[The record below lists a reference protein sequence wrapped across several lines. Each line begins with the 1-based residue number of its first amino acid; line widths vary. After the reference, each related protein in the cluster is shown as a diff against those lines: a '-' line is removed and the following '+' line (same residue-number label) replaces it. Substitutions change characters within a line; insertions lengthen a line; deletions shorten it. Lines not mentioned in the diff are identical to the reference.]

1 MGNKG
6 IEALSRPIE
15 SIFPGSTRGLLIA
28 AGLAV
33 ALSGCGVSVGV
44 GGQEEDSGT
53 TEAALIPNERQVV
66 IDWDAGASVMRDG
79 DWMTPVDLGAFHLP
93 DGWTL
98 ADEPNFQVLVEGRIQ
113 TIFDDLE
120 PADIR
125 VVTADANEYP
135 EATVV
140 LMTFEADPDDPQRVG
155 QAYYD
160 PCDTEPADEAIV
172 WGLAML
178 ELGDGHR
185 LDEWVNLFANVAAH
199 EVAHTL
205 GFAHPEAIDH
215 LGFRPHPSAL
225 MLGSHTLSALLQ
237 EQSFQIPQQTCPG
250 DLLGLDEVY
259 AGYQVPVSDSRSQ
272 LAGSARTMD
281 PLDSGPDVACTGW

>member
-1 MGNKG
+1 M
-6 IEALSRPIE
+6 SRRIE
-15 SIFPGSTRGLLIA
+15 SILPGSTRGLLIA
-28 AGLAV
+28 TGLTV

-44 GGQEEDSGT
+44 GDQEEDSGT
-53 TEAALIPNERQVV
+53 TEAAQLPGERQVV
-66 IDWDAGASVMRDG
+66 IDWNAGASVMRGG
-79 DWMTPVDLGAFHLP
+79 DLLTPVDLGAFHLP
-93 DGWTL
+93 DGSTL
-98 ADEPNFQVLVEGRIQ
+98 ANEPNFQALVEGRIQ

-125 VVTADANEYP
+125 VVTAEAEEYP
-135 EATVV
+135 EATVI

-160 PCDTEPADEAIV
+160 PCDTELADEAIV

-205 GFAHPEAIDH
+205 GFAHPEATGD
-215 LGFRPHPSAL
+215 LGFRPHPTAL
-225 MLGSHTLSALLQ
+225 MLASHTLNALLQ
-237 EQSFQIPQQTCPG
+237 EESFQIPQQTCPG

-259 AGYQVPVSDSRSQ
+259 AGYQVPVSDSRLQ
-272 LAGSARTMD
+272 LAASAGAMD
-281 PLDSGPDVACTGW
+281 PRNSGPDVACTGW